1 MIDLDQRR
9 KERGERDR
17 TILLGG
23 QEFLIRASV
32 QPETMIAW
40 EEMEVDTPPLEM
52 LAIMD
57 DLVGKLVEPSTPGDD
72 PVARWAELRAREE
85 DAISLEDI
93 FSVIREA
100 TSITSGRPTVAP
112 SLSSPGRE
120 STKPSSTDGSP
131 VAVAI

>member
-9 KERGERDR
+9 RERGERDR

-23 QEFLIRASV
+23 QEFLIRSSV
-32 QPETMIAW
+32 QPEVMIEW

-57 DLVGKLVEPSTPGDD
+57 GLIGRLVEPSSPGDD
-72 PVARWAELRAREE
+72 PVARWAELRSRSV
-85 DAISLEDI
+85 DAISLEDM

-100 TSITSGRPTVAP
+100 TAITSGRPTVAP
-112 SLSSPGRE
+112 SPSSPGRE
-120 STKPSSTDGSP
+120 NTSPSSTDGSP

>member
-1 MIDLDQRR
+1 MIDLDERR
-9 KERGERDR
+9 RERKQSDR
-17 TILLGG
+17 MILLGG
-23 QEFLIRASV
+23 QEFVIRASV

-40 EEMEVDTPPLEM
+40 EELEADTPPLEM

-57 DLVGKLVEPSTPGDD
+57 DLIGRLVEPSAPGDD
-72 PVARWAELRAREE
+72 PVARWAELRARDE
-85 DAISLEDI
+85 DAISLEDM

-100 TSITSGRPTVAP
+100 TAISSGRPTPAP

-120 STKPSSTDGSP
+120 TTKPSSTDGSP